1 MFDSFDIA
9 EDVGETGLIRDDVYL
24 KVRADIL
31 TCTLMPGSLLQ
42 EKDLAERYS
51 VGRSPVRDAL
61 LRLQEQGLV
70 KILPRKGY
78 RVLPISLGDAQDL
91 YDMRILLEKE
101 CIKRLNKFICEG
113 PWYLLPLIDGA
124 DIRSD
129 ITLVT
134 EPEKL
139 LQRQA
144 SFTNLTTSAFG
155 KQL

>member
-1 MFDSFDIA
+1 MLDSFDIT

-42 EKDLAERYS
+42 EKELAERYS

-91 YDMRILLEKE
+91 YDMRILLEKLTVF
-101 CIKRLNKFICEG
+101 KS
-113 PWYLLPLIDGA
+113 
-124 DIRSD
+124 IRD
-129 ITLVT
+129 
-134 EPEKL
+134 
-139 LQRQA
+139 RYD
-144 SFTNLTTSAFG
+144 G
-155 KQL
+155 KQRNSFCESESANRDVRSTANYNALLALSGFH